1 MFRNYLLIVF
11 GSRASKI
18 ALGSGPHT
26 AALDAIRGE
35 ARNSNAIWEQF
46 FGKVDKVESLQ
57 KIRRSPFSF

>member
-26 AALDAIRGE
+26 AALDAIRGG

-46 FGKVDKVESLQ
+46 LERQ
-57 KIRRSPFSF
+57 TR